1 MNADAKG
8 KRGFTL
14 VEVMCTAVLIAVAV
28 SASMGLMSWITR
40 ATGFNSRLTEATG
53 LAHDALENLLAAGY
67 ENVSS
72 GSVVDGIYT
81 IAWASS
87 AGTVAT
93 TGSATSKKLTATI
106 SWKTL
111 HGRQRDFEIATVISE
126 VPAFTGSNIGL
137 QDYVVDYGGG

>member
-1 MNADAKG
+1 MNAGAKG

-28 SASMGLMSWITR
+28 SASMGLMNWITR

-67 ENVSS
+67 DGVSS
-72 GSVVDGIYT
+72 GSEIDGIYT
-81 IAWASS
+81 IAWGTS
-87 AGTVAT
+87 AGSVAS
-93 TGSATSKKLTATI
+93 TGSASSKKLTAKI

-111 HGRQRDFEIATVISE
+111 HGKLRDVEMDTVISE
-126 VPAFTGSNIGL
+126 DPPFAFSGLGL
-137 QDYVVDYGGG
+137 QNYVVDYGGN